1 MKVYIAG
8 KITGDSSY
16 RKKFQQA
23 QRELEAEGFIVLN
36 PAELPEGM
44 HPSDYMRICFAMMD
58 CADVVAFLPDYSQSR
73 GARLEFDWCQYTGKQ
88 TMCLWEGTEEL
99 SESDL
104 VHRKEILDKM
114 DKWMCAVKR
123 NLYPGLTKAT
133 ILDTLAYVIE
143 KIQAVKSISQ
153 KQSNVSGGA
162 NDETI

>member
-16 RKKFQQA
+16 REKFQQA
-23 QRELEAEGFIVLN
+23 QRELNAEGFIVMN

-44 HPSDYMRICFAMMD
+44 QPCDYMRICFAMMD

-88 TMCLWEGTEEL
+88 TICLLEGTEEL
-99 SESDL
+99 PESDL
-104 VHRKEILDKM
+104 IDRKEILDKLE
-114 DKWMCAVKR
+114 KWMYAVRR
-123 NLYPGLTKAT
+123 NLHPGLSKTT
-133 ILDTLAYVIE
+133 ILDTLAYVTE
-143 KIQAVKSISQ
+143 EIQAMKSISQ